1 MKCSIHCPIEH
12 ISIIQ
17 VYILV
22 QLVASSALFS
32 ANHGVNILCRD
43 LPIFITLPPTDG
55 EDFEQIVTDT
65 DLLHLQEN
73 LLKQLANSLLV
84 ARILPLNQLV

>member
-32 ANHGVNILCRD
+32 ANHGVNIL
-43 LPIFITLPPTDG
+43 PIFVTLPPTDG

-65 DLLHLQEN
+65 DLFHLRDN